1 MNVLLKRTGCPFE
14 WAAIDNTLE
23 AMQKLVGGYIETVT
37 LPGNMVLVCDEE
49 GVLKGKPLNA
59 IIKNG
64 RGHDI
69 PIVGDFFVCRTG
81 GEKFTGWIEYAV
93 ERMNP
98 DALASTFVLASYP
111 GVRK

>member
-1 MNVLLKRTGCPFE
+1 VNVLLKRTGCPFE

-59 IIKNG
+59 IIKN
-64 RGHDI
+64 RQGHGI
-69 PIVGDFFVCRTG
+69 PIVGDFFVCLED
-81 GEKFTGWIEYAV
+81 GEEFAGFDHSDYIS
-93 ERMNP
+93 P
-98 DALASTFVLASYP
+98 DALASTFVIASYP